1 VFLTKKIMS
10 RTPLISIC
18 RRCEDEDERDSGNG
32 ELLYKAVKSMRKK
45 LGLKEVFDLDGVKC
59 LGMCRSPCNVMF
71 EGKKRST
78 YVRTQV
84 HAIHEARAVVLAAV
98 AYSELQPGEELPER
112 RLPGL
117 SGD

>member
-1 VFLTKKIMS
+1 MS

-18 RRCEDEDERDSGNG
+18 RRCEDDDESEAGNG
-32 ELLYKAVKSMRKK
+32 ELLYQEVKALRKK
-45 LGLKEVFDLDGVKC
+45 LGLKEVFDVEGVRC

-84 HAIHEARAVVLAAV
+84 HAVHEAEVVVQAARAYADL
-98 AYSELQPGEELPER
+98 EPGEELPER

-117 SGD
+117 SD